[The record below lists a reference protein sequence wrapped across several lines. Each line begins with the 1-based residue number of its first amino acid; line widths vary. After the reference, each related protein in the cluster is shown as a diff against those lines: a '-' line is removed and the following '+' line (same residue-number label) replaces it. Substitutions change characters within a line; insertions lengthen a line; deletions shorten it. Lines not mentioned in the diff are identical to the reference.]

1 MPSLFL
7 AGGLTACLTFASW
20 DALVLAALSTRV
32 TVTAP
37 ASFAV
42 RAFLFAGRTFASS
55 HQIPNAAISTGV
67 AGRPLP
73 P

>member
-20 DALVLAALSTRV
+20 DALVLPAFSARV
-32 TVTAP
+32 AITAP

-42 RAFLFAGRTFASS
+42 
-55 HQIPNAAISTGV
+55 STLLLARG
-67 AGRPLP
+67 
-73 P
+73 